1 MTENE
6 FDRIEHIIDYNL
18 AKQQIDEMQ
27 TITFGAEISVLL
39 LTDRLYGCA
48 KGLQEYMQN
57 STDITVDLADTLAGA
72 KKLIA
77 QKPIDFLIIV
87 GYLKNEEMYQATQE
101 LAAANKYSTVIMY
114 AGLDCLIDMH
124 CRRYKIAYKYH
135 RREPI
140 SGFISYMRERYA
152 GATVNNNDLAKLVS
166 DILFVID
173 AETSGDDGID
183 YRHLY
188 LGLFNGISLVIEN
201 AKSYQEVIDA
211 LKELQCK
218 AEDYYISQ
226 PQL

>member
-87 GYLKNEEMYQATQE
+87 GYLENEEMYQATQE
-101 LAAANKYSTVIMY
+101 LTAANEYSTVIMY
-114 AGLDCLIDMH
+114 AGLDCLIDIH
-124 CRRYKIAYKYH
+124 CRRHGIAFKYH

-140 SGFISYMRERYA
+140 EGFVSYMRERYA
-152 GATVNNNDLAKLVS
+152 DAKETARLHRAFLEEKKRNQARIDRIQEIERLQQNERKKQRRKKILVYCAIAVLALV
-166 DILFVID
+166 V
-173 AETSGDDGID
+173 
-183 YRHLY
+183 
-188 LGLFNGISLVIEN
+188 LGFIFLLLG
-201 AKSYQEVIDA
+201 
-211 LKELQCK
+211 
-218 AEDYYISQ
+218 
-226 PQL
+226 